1 MQIKLSKLLVKL
13 LELIHKCINFVTKL
27 TYKLIVL
34 HISNKQLKY
43 NTNSIP
49 SKITKS
55 TCYLR
60 INVTKYMQDFYNEN
74 FKNTEEI

>member
-1 MQIKLSKLLVKL
+1 MHGTS
-13 LELIHKCINFVTKL
+13 
-27 TYKLIVL
+27 IVL